1 VLWGPTP
8 AFRNIWWILV
18 FAILLALGVAMLRR
32 ETEREFPGIERG
44 GAPRLSRLAGL
55 LSRGARPGAGLGR
68 AEDHHVAAGLK
79 VGSDCRACGW
89 TTLTLVLRDSVARP
103 STRGDAISEGCCR

>member
-44 GAPRLSRLAGL
+44 QA
-55 LSRGARPGAGLGR
+55 
-68 AEDHHVAAGLK
+68 
-79 VGSDCRACGW
+79 
-89 TTLTLVLRDSVARP
+89 LRDFRASRA
-103 STRGDAISEGCCR
+103 S

>member
-32 ETEREFPGIERG
+32 ETEREFPGIEHG
-44 GAPRLSRLAGL
+44 QA
-55 LSRGARPGAGLGR
+55 
-68 AEDHHVAAGLK
+68 
-79 VGSDCRACGW
+79 
-89 TTLTLVLRDSVARP
+89 LRDFRASRA
-103 STRGDAISEGCCR
+103 S